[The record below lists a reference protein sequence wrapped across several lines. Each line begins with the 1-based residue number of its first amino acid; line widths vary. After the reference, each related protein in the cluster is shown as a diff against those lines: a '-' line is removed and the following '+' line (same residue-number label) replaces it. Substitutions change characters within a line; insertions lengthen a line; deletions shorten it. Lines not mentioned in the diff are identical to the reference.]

1 MTYDCFT
8 FFNELDLLEIRLN
21 VLKDVVD
28 KFVLVESVKTFT
40 GRDKDLVFEKNKDRF
55 AVFADRIIHV
65 VVRDY
70 PPYES
75 PWIYETIQRNHIA
88 DGLVDARPDDV
99 VMVSDVDEIPSPEA
113 VRKYAP
119 TPGIKGFN
127 QTYYAFYLNYLNV
140 RQRRW
145 IGTKMLSYADFCHV
159 FDDVQ
164 VVYDEYLPRAYNE
177 MTTASKIRMR
187 SLPVRLGGCT
197 IIRNGG
203 WHFTSLGGVAAVIE
217 KLKSYS
223 HQEHA
228 NEAWRT
234 DPATVERYIRE
245 GKSPGLKMNCFA
257 VPLDDR
263 FPDYLR
269 VHKEDFLPLIFPLSE
284 DYLRKTHISRLLHTF
299 QGVMIQFAE
308 WVLISTGIHRR
319 LHMIRVWARRRLA

>member
-1 MTYDCFT
+1 MIYDCFT

-40 GRDKDLVFEKNKDRF
+40 GRDKELFFEKNKDRF
-55 AVFADRIIHV
+55 AAFTDRIIHV
-65 VVRDY
+65 VVREY

-75 PWIYETIQRNHIA
+75 PWVYETIQRNRIA
-88 DGLVDARPDDV
+88 DGLVDASPDDV

-127 QTYYAFYLNYLNV
+127 QTYYAYYLNYLNV

-145 IGTKMLSYADFCHV
+145 VGTRMLSYADFCHA
-159 FDDVQ
+159 FDDVP

-177 MTTASKIRMR
+177 LTTASKIRMR
-187 SLPVRLGGCT
+187 SLPARLGGCT
-197 IIRNGG
+197 IVRDGG

-228 NEAWRT
+228 DEAWRT
-234 DPATVERYIRE
+234 DPETVERYIRE

-257 VPLDDR
+257 VPLDSR
-263 FPDYLR
+263 FPNHLR
-269 VHKEDFLPLIFPLSE
+269 ENVGRYQSLIFPVTAE
-284 DYLRKTHISRLLHTF
+284 YLRQVRIPRLARTI
-299 QGVMIQFAE
+299 QGFLINLVERVLFA
-308 WVLISTGIHRR
+308 TGLHRR
-319 LHMIRVWARRRLA
+319 LHNIRVWLRK

>member
-1 MTYDCFT
+1 MVYDCFT

-40 GRDKDLVFEKNKDRF
+40 GRDKELFFEKNKERF
-55 AVFADRIIHV
+55 AAFADRIIHV
-65 VVRDY
+65 VVREY

-75 PWIYETIQRNHIA
+75 PWVYETIQRNHIA
-88 DGLVDARPDDV
+88 DGLIDARPDDV

-113 VRKYAP
+113 VRKYAL

-127 QTYYAFYLNYLNV
+127 QTYYAYYLNYLNV

-145 IGTKMLSYADFCHV
+145 TGTKMLSCADFCHA
-159 FDDVQ
+159 FDGVP

-187 SLPVRLGGCT
+187 SLPARLGGCT
-197 IIRNGG
+197 IVRKGG

-228 NEAWRT
+228 DEAWRT
-234 DPATVERYIRE
+234 DPETVERFIRE

-269 VHKEDFLPLIFPLSE
+269 ENVNRYQSLVFPVTAEYQRQVRIPRLARTIQGILINLAERILFALHVH
-284 DYLRKTHISRLLHTF
+284 RMLHK
-299 QGVMIQFAE
+299 
-308 WVLISTGIHRR
+308 
-319 LHMIRVWARRRLA
+319 IRVKLRRVKP